1 MEYGLIG
8 EKLNHSYSKEIH
20 EAFGDYRYDLMELSR
35 AELGAFLKAR
45 SFRAVNVTIPYKE
58 AVFPELDHL
67 SERASA
73 VGAVNT
79 IVNRGGRLFGYNTD
93 FTGMTALIRKAGIS
107 LFGKKTVILG
117 TGGTSK
123 TAGAVC
129 RSMGA
134 RELVFVSRKR
144 SPGAITYEEIP
155 EYAQDADVLVNA
167 TPVGMWPDEENEPV
181 RLAAFPALSG
191 VIDVIYHPLRTGLL
205 LEAGSF
211 GIPNAGGLY
220 MLAAQA
226 AEAFLL
232 FTGRR
237 AEECKSLEMD
247 GELLELTEKA
257 YRKVLSEKQN
267 LVLIGMPSAGKSLAG
282 QLVSRMTGRPF
293 INTDDLGEER
303 LGEPIPGFIRR
314 EGEAAFRAFEREA
327 VQSLSKKEGC
337 IIATGGGAVL
347 DQENVKALKREGKL
361 IFLYRDLQAL
371 QPMEDRP
378 LSDTPGKLAEMFE
391 RRRPVYESAA
401 DETVRGCED
410 PEETARAVMRAFYG
424 NEEIG

>member
-1 MEYGLIG
+1 MKDGQISMEYGLIG

-134 RELVFVSRKR
+134 RELSMPRRSACGRTKRMSRFVWQLSR
-144 SPGAITYEEIP
+144 
-155 EYAQDADVLVNA
+155 
-167 TPVGMWPDEENEPV
+167 
-181 RLAAFPALSG
+181 
-191 VIDVIYHPLRTGLL
+191 
-205 LEAGSF
+205 
-211 GIPNAGGLY
+211 
-220 MLAAQA
+220 
-226 AEAFLL
+226 L
-232 FTGRR
+232 FQG
-237 AEECKSLEMD
+237 
-247 GELLELTEKA
+247 
-257 YRKVLSEKQN
+257 
-267 LVLIGMPSAGKSLAG
+267 
-282 QLVSRMTGRPF
+282 
-293 INTDDLGEER
+293 
-303 LGEPIPGFIRR
+303 
-314 EGEAAFRAFEREA
+314 
-327 VQSLSKKEGC
+327 
-337 IIATGGGAVL
+337 
-347 DQENVKALKREGKL
+347 
-361 IFLYRDLQAL
+361 
-371 QPMEDRP
+371 
-378 LSDTPGKLAEMFE
+378 
-391 RRRPVYESAA
+391 
-401 DETVRGCED
+401 
-410 PEETARAVMRAFYG
+410 
-424 NEEIG
+424 